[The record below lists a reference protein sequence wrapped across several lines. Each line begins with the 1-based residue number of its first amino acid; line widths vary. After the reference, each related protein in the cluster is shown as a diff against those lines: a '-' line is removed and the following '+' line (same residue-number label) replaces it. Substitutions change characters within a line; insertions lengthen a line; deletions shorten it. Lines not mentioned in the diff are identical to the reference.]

1 MRYFKEYDANG
12 YVSIIGAGDAL
23 DGIEIT
29 QAEYETLLAEMEAK
43 MEYIDRVYR
52 QEISIDDV
60 PAEWREEVHAR
71 VDEMVAE
78 VGPYDTTQISDAEAL
93 AIITGGDTA

>member
-1 MRYFKEYDANG
+1 MRYFKEYDENG
-12 YVSIIGAGDAL
+12 FVTTIGAGDAL
-23 DGIEIT
+23 NGIEIT
-29 QAEYETLLAEMEAK
+29 QEEYERLYTEMWEKVGYAEQ
-43 MEYIDRVYR
+43 VYR
-52 QEISIDDV
+52 QEISIGDV
-60 PAEWREEVHAR
+60 PAEWQEEVQAR

>member
-43 MEYIDRVYR
+43 MEYIDRMYR

-60 PAEWREEVHAR
+60 PAEWREEVQAG
-71 VDEMVAE
+71 VDAIVAE
-78 VGPYDTTQISDAEAL
+78 IGEFDTSQISDSEAL
-93 AIITGGDTA
+93 QIITGGDGA

>member
-29 QAEYETLLAEMEAK
+29 QQEYETLLSEMEAK
-43 MEYIDRVYR
+43 MEYTEKVYHH
-52 QEISIDDV
+52 EISIGDV
-60 PAEWREEVHAR
+60 PTEWREEVQAG
-71 VDEMVAE
+71 VDAIVAE
-78 VGPYDTTQISDAEAL
+78 IGEFDTSQISDSEAL
-93 AIITGGDTA
+93 QIITGGDGA